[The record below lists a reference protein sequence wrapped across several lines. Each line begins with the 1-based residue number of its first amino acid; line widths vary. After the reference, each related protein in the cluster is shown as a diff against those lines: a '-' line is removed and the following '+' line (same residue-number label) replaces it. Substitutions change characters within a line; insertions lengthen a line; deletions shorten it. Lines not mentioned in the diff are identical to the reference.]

1 MPPMRPSRPLT
12 LVAAAAASMALALPA
27 AAAPPASTADLPA
40 NAVAQIDALAQVK
53 LGLSPA
59 ERKIDSKLL
68 AADKIRR
75 NVPLANG
82 VGRVATG
89 VSTDKAG
96 RTTVDIKATVSKDV
110 LGRITAL
117 GGSIRDVQA
126 KYNAIRAD
134 VPLAAIEALAAA
146 PGVSR
151 VGVAKAAMTDR
162 IGTTP
167 KPLSKVEREAQVR
180 KRVAAALGQA
190 AGKTSAATPRVGAV
204 TSEGDAT
211 HAAATARTRLKV
223 SGVGVKIGVL
233 SDGVNSLAASVA
245 SGDLPA
251 DVDVLPGQAGD
262 GDEGTAILEILHD
275 LAPKAKLAFAT
286 AFTSEESFAQNIR
299 DLRAAGCDIIVDDII
314 YFDESPFQDGPVAQS
329 VIAVTNDGAL
339 YFSSAGNEQNVDDG
353 TAGNWE
359 GDFVSS
365 GEGVGKFA
373 GIAHD
378 FDPGAGVQKVNRL
391 SEDSAG
397 VPAILQWNDPI
408 GRSGN
413 DYDLYELDPAGNVV
427 AFSNDVQ
434 DGDDLAFEGFFTPF
448 VPDGGRLAVVKFS
461 GADRYFQL
469 TPFRGRFETG
479 GGVTG
484 FNTPGVT
491 RGHSAVPAAFSV
503 AAVPAAAAFPFPIAP
518 GVPNP
523 SGPFPGVFTAAQ
535 QTETFTSDGPRRVF
549 YNPDGSP
556 ITPGNLTSTG
566 GTLRAKPDITAADGV
581 STTVPGFQQFY
592 GTSAAAPHAAA
603 IAALVL
609 GGNPGITPAEVRTA
623 LTSTAIDIEAP
634 GYDRDTGFGIVMAN
648 RVLQFTGATPQPF
661 AVAGTPVITPT
672 TGDHDAFLEPGE
684 SASVAI
690 PVTNEG
696 DAAAAATRVQL
707 TTTTPGVTITPTV
720 QNYGRIPVGATTT
733 AAPFTLTLAPTYEAG
748 APVTLHVKVSFVGAY
763 SPQARDTLA
772 STGQPSST
780 VITAAYAGGA
790 VPIPDFSTVGAD
802 ATVSVGG
809 VGRLSRLSFSI
820 DGTTC
825 STDVGSTTVGLDH
838 TFVGDLVGT
847 LTAPSGTR
855 VVLFANDGASGNNI
869 CQAVFVDSA
878 ARSIADAV
886 AEDAPFTGEWAPQD
900 PLAKVLGQ
908 NADGTWRLHVE
919 DTASVDVGSIRA
931 FSLHLS
937 GFVRPTA

>member
-1 MPPMRPSRPLT
+1 MRPSRPLT

-27 AAAPPASTADLPA
+27 TAAPPTTASSGGLPA
-40 NAVAQIDALAQVK
+40 NAVAQIDALAQAK

-59 ERKIDSKLL
+59 QRKIDSRLL

-75 NVPLANG
+75 NVPLAAG

-89 VSTDKAG
+89 VTTDKSG

-110 LGRITAL
+110 LSRITAL
-117 GGSIRDVQA
+117 GGSLRDVQA
-126 KYNAIRAD
+126 NYNSIRAD
-134 VPLAAIEALAAA
+134 VPMAGLEALAAT
-146 PGVSR
+146 PGVSKIA
-151 VGVAKAAMTDR
+151 VARSAATDR
-162 IGTTP
+162 MGNSP
-167 KPLSKVEREAQVR
+167 KPLSKVDREAAVR
-180 KRVAAALGQA
+180 KRVTAALA
-190 AGKTSAATPRVGAV
+190 AKAARTNAVTPRVGAV

-233 SDGVNSLAASVA
+233 SDGVNSLAASAA
-245 SGDLPA
+245 SGDLPS

-275 LAPKAKLAFAT
+275 VAPKAKLAFAT

-353 TAGNWE
+353 TGGNYE

-365 GEGVGKFA
+365 GRTIGKFA

-378 FDPGAGVQKVNRL
+378 FDPGAGVQTVNRL

-397 VPAILQWNDPI
+397 VATILQWNDPL
-408 GRSGN
+408 GHSSN
-413 DYDLYELDPAGNVV
+413 DYDVYELDPAGNVV

-434 DGDDLAFEGFFTPF
+434 DGDDSPFEIFGAAFVSG
-448 VPDGGRLAVVKFS
+448 GGRLAVVKFS
-461 GADRYFQL
+461 GADRYFQV

-491 RGHSAVPAAFSV
+491 RGHSAVPAAYSV
-503 AAVPAAAAFPFPIAP
+503 AAVPAAQAFPFPIAP

-535 QTETFTSDGPRRVF
+535 QSETFTSDGPRRVF

-556 ITPGNLTSTG
+556 ITPGNLTATG
-566 GTLRAKPDITAADGV
+566 GSLRAKPDITAADGV
-581 STTVPGFQQFY
+581 STTVPGFEQFY

-609 GGNPGITPAEVRTA
+609 GSNPGITPAEVRTA

-661 AVAGTPVITPT
+661 AVAGTPLVTPT
-672 TGDHDAFLEPGE
+672 TGDHDAFLEAGE

-696 DAAAAATRVQL
+696 DAAAAGTRVQL
-707 TTTTPGVTITPTV
+707 TTTTPGATITPTV
-720 QNYGRIPVGATTT
+720 QNYGRILVGATTT
-733 AAPFTLTLAPTYEAG
+733 SAPFTLTLSPTFESG
-748 APVTLHVKVSFVGAY
+748 APVVLHVKVSFVGAY
-763 SPQARDTLA
+763 SPQARDA
-772 STGQPSST
+772 QAATGQPSD
-780 VITAAYAGGA
+780 VVVTAAYAGA
-790 VPIPDFSTVGAD
+790 PVPIPDFSTVGAS
-802 ATVSVGG
+802 ATASVSG
-809 VGRLSRLSFSI
+809 VGRLSKISVSV

-825 STDVGSTTVGLDH
+825 SSTEGATTVGLDH

-847 LTAPSGTR
+847 LISPSGAQ
-855 VVLFANDGASGNNI
+855 VVLFANRGASGNNI

-878 ARSIADAV
+878 ARSITDAV
-886 AEDAPFTGEWAPQD
+886 SADAPFTGQWAPEK
-900 PLAKVLGQ
+900 PLASVLGQ
-908 NADGTWRLHVE
+908 SADGTWTLHVE

-931 FSLHLS
+931 FSVHVS
-937 GFVRPTA
+937 GFVRPGA